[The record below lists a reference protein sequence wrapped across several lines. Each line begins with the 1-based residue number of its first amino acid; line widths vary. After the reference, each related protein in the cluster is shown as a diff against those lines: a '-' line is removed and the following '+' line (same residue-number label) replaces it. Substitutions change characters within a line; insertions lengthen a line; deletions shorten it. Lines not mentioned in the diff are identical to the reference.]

1 MREIDADMVLEIM
14 LHNTDFGLVDTPL
27 GVCVE
32 MNWVDAFC
40 FAYCTDSTYLD
51 CYVYPFTPGRSLL
64 QVSNMALRF
73 NLNGGN
79 VFDGSS
85 VKHSPL
91 KWNENGKEYL
101 FEGTKYILPVQT
113 ASQRELLTI
122 RRDYFERLN
131 DEASFETTDFLIM
144 HIDSSKNGN
153 GMEKFLEYITCY
165 SYKQQGWVVDNQ
177 LTISHDT
184 GTPDFTAFRGM
195 EDEAGYFLIELMLEF
210 AGHSVPHIHST
221 IARSMVG
228 EAKTGTPVFEAQ
240 LRKYLATG
248 FFNHGLGLLPQN
260 KSLSED
266 DIGLIF
272 IDDENIFSV
281 IDGDFNHACT
291 ESQRNF
297 FHWLQQL
304 QTCYRL
310 LNGDDHAV
318 IEFVEN
324 LSSGT

>member
-1 MREIDADMVLEIM
+1 MREIDAPLVLEIM
-14 LHNTDFGLVDTPL
+14 RNNTEFDLVDTPL

-32 MNWVDAFC
+32 MTWVDAFC
-40 FAYCTDSTYLD
+40 FAYCTDSTYLN
-51 CYVYPFTPGRSLL
+51 CHVYPFTPGRSLL

-73 NLNGGN
+73 NLSGGN

-91 KWNENGKEYL
+91 KWNDKGKEYM
-101 FEGTKYILPVQT
+101 FEGTKYILPVQA
-113 ASQRELLTI
+113 ASQHELRVL
-122 RRDYFERLN
+122 RRDFFNQLGT
-131 DEASFETTDFLIM
+131 EASFETTDFILM

-177 LTISHDT
+177 LTISHDI

-195 EDEAGYFLIELMLEF
+195 EDEEGYFLIELMLEF

-221 IARSMVG
+221 ITSSIVG
-228 EAKTGTPVFEAQ
+228 EAKTGTSVFEAQ

-248 FFNHGLGLLPQN
+248 FFNHGLGLLPQR

-281 IDGDFNHACT
+281 ITTHFNHAVD
-291 ESQRNF
+291 ESQRDF
-297 FHWLQQL
+297 FHWLERL

-310 LNGDDHAV
+310 LNGDDRGV
-318 IEFVEN
+318 IEFVDN
-324 LSSGT
+324 CSSGT